1 MATILAIDDDETIL
15 DVVQAILSQKAH
27 EVLRATN
34 TQDGLAILKERTVDV
49 LLLDMV
55 MPGRGG
61 MDFLM
66 ELRRDRPKLPVIVMS
81 GKIRT
86 DMNPF
91 KALATQFGAV
101 CILAKPFSTDEL
113 NDAIEG
119 VLKEYCC

>member
-1 MATILAIDDDETIL
+1 MAAILAIDDDETIL
-15 DVVQAILSQKAH
+15 DVVSAILSKKGH
-27 EVLRATN
+27 GVIMATN
-34 TQDGLAILKERTVDV
+34 TQDGLAILKEEAVDI
-49 LLLDMV
+49 LLLDVV

-61 MDFLM
+61 LDFLM
-66 ELRRDRPKLPVIVMS
+66 ELRRDYPKLPVIVMS

-113 NDAIEG
+113 NDAVEG
-119 VLKEYCC
+119 VLKEYCS

>member
-1 MATILAIDDDETIL
+1 MATVLAIDDDETIL
-15 DVVQAILSQKAH
+15 DVVQAILSQQGYG
-27 EVLRATN
+27 VLRATN
-34 TQDGLAILKERTVDV
+34 THDGLAILKERTVDV

-55 MPGRGG
+55 MPGQGG